1 MSAGSIT
8 SASSTTPATTGSD
21 AFANMSSSQFI
32 QIMTTELAN
41 QDPFQPQDSSTLLS
55 QISDLRNIESQTQM
69 QTVMSNLVLQD
80 QIASGGN
87 LIGKAVSGQD
97 ASGTSVQGTVSGV
110 QVANSAVSLV
120 LDSGSTV
127 PIGNVTAIA
136 AASTSSTT
144 GN

>member
-1 MSAGSIT
+1 
-8 SASSTTPATTGSD
+8 
-21 AFANMSSSQFI
+21 MSSSQFI

-87 LIGKAVSGQD
+87 LIGKAVAGQD
-97 ASGTSVQGTVSGV
+97 SSGTSVTGTVTGV
-110 QVANSAVSLV
+110 QVADSAVSLV

-136 AASTSSTT
+136 AASTSGTS